1 MLTSV
6 ATLTFFSSFLGILIF
21 VYRKI
26 PALLTLSPP
35 EKKEKFIFRLK
46 KIILKLNPFKNF
58 SLDVFLQKI
67 LVKTR
72 ILSLKI
78 DHKTFDLLRR
88 MREKNKK
95 MKTGAKDDYWEKI
108 KKEIKK

>member
-1 MLTSV
+1 M
-6 ATLTFFSSFLGILIF
+6 
-21 VYRKI
+21 R
-26 PALLTLSPP
+26 
-35 EKKEKFIFRLK
+35 
-46 KIILKLNPFKNF
+46 LNPFKNF

-95 MKTGAKDDYWEKI
+95 IKKRPEDDYWEKI

>member
-1 MLTSV
+1 MLTIV
-6 ATLTFFSSFLGILIF
+6 ATLTFFSSFVGILIF

-26 PALLTLSPP
+26 PVLLTLSPP
-35 EKKEKFIFRLK
+35 KKKEKFIFSLK
-46 KIILKLNPFKNF
+46 KIIFRLNPFKNF
-58 SLDVFLQKI
+58 SLDIFLQKI

-88 MREKNKK
+88 IREKNKK
-95 MKTGAKDDYWEKI
+95 MKERPEDDYWEKI